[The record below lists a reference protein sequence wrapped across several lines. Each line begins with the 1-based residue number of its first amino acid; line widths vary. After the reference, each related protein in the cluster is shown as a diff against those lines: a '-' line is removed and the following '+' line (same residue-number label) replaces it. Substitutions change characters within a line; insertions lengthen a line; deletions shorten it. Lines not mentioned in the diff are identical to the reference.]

1 MLSLNR
7 KTLQSKGAFNL
18 QNINYTIKHFSLG
31 HNSKPYQAFQ
41 KKKKAIWP
49 RVKKHSPSALK
60 KTSIMLRIGKCNKI

>member
-18 QNINYTIKHFSLG
+18 QNINYTIKHCSLG

-41 KKKKAIWP
+41 KKKKNHLA
-49 RVKKHSPSALK
+49 SS
-60 KTSIMLRIGKCNKI
+60 

>member
-18 QNINYTIKHFSLG
+18 QNINYTIKHCSLG

-41 KKKKAIWP
+41 KKKK
-49 RVKKHSPSALK
+49 PSGLELK
-60 KTSIMLRIGKCNKI
+60 NILLLH